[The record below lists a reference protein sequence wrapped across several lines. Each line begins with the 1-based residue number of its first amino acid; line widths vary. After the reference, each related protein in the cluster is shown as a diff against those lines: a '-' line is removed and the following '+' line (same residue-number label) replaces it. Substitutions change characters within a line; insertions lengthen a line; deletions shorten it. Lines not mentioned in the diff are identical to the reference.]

1 LTQGVGFL
9 KLAMMILV
17 MRRELVIRVLY
28 CRVRLMMF
36 LVSRLMTMMR
46 LLGLH

>member
-17 MRRELVIRVLY
+17 MRRELVIRALH

-36 LVSRLMTMMR
+36 LVSRFMTMMR